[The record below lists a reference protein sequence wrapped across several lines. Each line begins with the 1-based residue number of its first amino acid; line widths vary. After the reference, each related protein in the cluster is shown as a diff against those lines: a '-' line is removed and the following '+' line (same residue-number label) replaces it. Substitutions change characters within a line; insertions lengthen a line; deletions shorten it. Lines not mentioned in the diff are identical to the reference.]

1 MPIEPFHRRMRGV
14 DASERRG
21 IRRIRSNLMKTLS
34 SGLYVTQS
42 TPVMIEFARF
52 SRTSGVENAD
62 LRFLRAS
69 AFFSSPLLSS
79 CRSMSLSVSP
89 PRLRNALDFEFHLFA
104 GAVHT

>member
-1 MPIEPFHRRMRGV
+1 MSTLPIEPFHRRMRGV

-69 AFFSSPLLSS
+69 AFFPLLSS
-79 CRSMSLSVSP
+79 PLVVLCPSLS
-89 PRLRNALDFEFHLFA
+89 LHHAFE
-104 GAVHT
+104 TR